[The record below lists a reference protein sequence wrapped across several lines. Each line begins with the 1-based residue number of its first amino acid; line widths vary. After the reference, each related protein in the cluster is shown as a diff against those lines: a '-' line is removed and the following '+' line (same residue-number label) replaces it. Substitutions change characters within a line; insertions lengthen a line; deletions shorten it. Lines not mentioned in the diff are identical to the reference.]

1 MLFLYYS
8 LCILM
13 FTLTICF
20 VFSFFFLRL
29 RRPPRSTRTDKLFP
43 YTTLFRSC
51 VILLDHRVHNQV
63 STRRRRIIKSR
74 GTAHGTDEDPFLIDA
89 DGFSVLPVS
98 AIALNHKVSEERISS
113 GIADL
118 DAMLS
123 GGGFHRGSS
132 ILVSGVAGA
141 GKSSVAASIVDAAC
155 SRGEKALYF

>member
-1 MLFLYYS
+1 M
-8 LCILM
+8 
-13 FTLTICF
+13 
-20 VFSFFFLRL
+20 
-29 RRPPRSTRTDKLFP
+29 
-43 YTTLFRSC
+43 
-51 VILLDHRVHNQV
+51 
-63 STRRRRIIKSR
+63 
-74 GTAHGTDEDPFLIDA
+74 IDA

-155 SRGEKALYF
+155 SRGAKALYFSFEESEFQTVRNMRSIGIDLQKWVEAVRTSVGSGKGV